1 MEIKDKSSVIFGNQ
15 IDSKTIKKGIKS
27 KNNFIKK
34 FGDDTNKEYH
44 LAPAKIDTLDFI
56 DCDNLVL
63 SDTPMTF
70 DEKAVVVGNI
80 RMGFGHY
87 RISIA
92 LASCAKALGY
102 KPYWMDLASFDAT
115 GSKMIRSQNDLY
127 SLASRIS
134 QKSVL
139 FNKLLWEPLNSEGFR
154 QLTYN
159 STDQKNSELLAPLY
173 FDLPKDIPYVATH
186 VWPSQGAIHA
196 GLTHVVNAIPD
207 NWPMALHLSEGAI
220 HAVQTPFAY
229 LGYKML
235 NGMARKPLKGIP
247 DKELY
252 EVGHFVDHELVA
264 NVEKDVANRVKRIK
278 RGEPIRILTSV
289 GGAGA
294 GSKSFLEIVNHLL
307 PYIKEKKAAL
317 FINLGDHEDVYTFLC
332 EKIPGFKEEAVTYFD
347 KYEDLKNLCED
358 MDKEVMTGIYVFCH
372 KNIFEAVYSTN
383 LLMRKVEILI
393 TKPSELS
400 FYPVVKIMMK
410 HIGGHEVYGAVHAQ
424 EIGDS
429 TFECPDKKSMNMI
442 LDRLIEDKDLLVHL
456 NEQIIKLKQQ
466 GIYDGGYR
474 VIKLAVEGKI

>member
-15 IDSKTIKKGIKS
+15 INQKTIKKANKS
-27 KNNFIKK
+27 KNKFVKK
-34 FGDDTNKEYH
+34 YGDDSNKEYH
-44 LAPAKIDTLDFI
+44 LGLEPIPTLDFI
-56 DCDNLVL
+56 GCQNLVL
-63 SDTPMTF
+63 SEKPLTMPK
-70 DEKAVVVGNI
+70 KAVVVGNI

-102 KPYWMDLASFDAT
+102 EPIWMDLASFDAT
-115 GSKMIRSQNDLY
+115 GSKMIREQNDLY

-134 QKSVL
+134 QKSKL
-139 FNKLLWEPLNSEGFR
+139 FNAIIWEPLNSEGFR
-154 QLTYN
+154 QITYN

-173 FDLPKDIPYVATH
+173 HDLPKDVPYVATH

-235 NGMARKPLKGIP
+235 NGMAKKPLKGIP
-247 DKELY
+247 ESDLY
-252 EVGHFVDHELVA
+252 EVGHYIDHELVS
-264 NVEKDVANRVKRIK
+264 NIEKDVNARIK
-278 RGEPIRILTSV
+278 RINNNEPIRILTSV

-294 GSKSFLEIVNHLL
+294 GAKSFLEIVNHLL
-307 PYIKEKKAAL
+307 PLVKENKAAL
-317 FINLGDHEDVYTFLC
+317 FINLGDHLDMFEFLKK
-332 EKIPGFKEEAVTYFD
+332 KIPGFENIAVTHFD
-347 KYEDLKNLCED
+347 NYQDTKEFVSKME
-358 MDKEVMTGIYVFCH
+358 KEVVKGVHIFYH

-383 LLMRKVEILI
+383 LLMRQVEFLI
-393 TKPSELS
+393 TKPSELA
-400 FYPVVKIMMK
+400 FYPVVKVMMK

-429 TFECPDKKSMNMI
+429 TFECPDKKSMTEM
-442 LDRLIEDKDLLVHL
+442 LDRLLNDKELLIHL
-456 NEQIIKLKQQ
+456 NNQIIKLKET
-466 GIYDGGYR
+466 GIYDGGYEA
-474 VIKLAVEGKI
+474 VKLAVKGK